1 MKLARPILDFG
12 FWILECV
19 VNPKSK
25 IHNPQFDACHIP
37 RMLLIY
43 SAWLMSLAAC
53 SVASA
58 CPMCKEA
65 LFDPGQLHQRLAT
78 AKGYALSIGLMLSVP
93 VILVTTVATVIV
105 RAQRRHHR

>member
-1 MKLARPILDFG
+1 
-12 FWILECV
+12 
-19 VNPKSK
+19 
-25 IHNPQFDACHIP
+25 
-37 RMLLIY
+37 MLLLY

-65 LFDPGQLHQRLAT
+65 LFDPGQLHHRLAT

-93 VILVTTVATVIV
+93 LALVVALVTAVV